1 MLIVVPCDFTPVV
14 DTAFQYVRCLEK
26 FHPVIDVHLLHV
38 VEKAQNA
45 SEAEAELE
53 RVAARYSSNSKLRVK
68 PVLCEGNISNEIPGY
83 AEEVHA
89 DLIIMG
95 IHETKGLAK
104 LFASKAVRV
113 VIDSNIPFLVVQNPP
128 PQDENPF
135 DRILM
140 PLGAL
145 GIEKGKFEWAVR
157 NAKLYGSHIF
167 VFTEPYNDAQLVSR
181 RDGNILTMCK
191 VFEANA
197 IKYTVI
203 PSDKNDSFKNN
214 LIEVAKEKEIGML
227 LIMITQGLKP
237 MMNSTDQQLMS
248 NPLGLPVLCIN
259 PSMIS

>member
-14 DTAFQYVRCLEK
+14 DTAFQYVTCLEK

-38 VEKAQNA
+38 VEKAQNT
-45 SEAEAELE
+45 SEVEAELTRIAE
-53 RVAARYSSNSKLRVK
+53 RYSASSNVK
-68 PVLCEGNISNEIPGY
+68 VKAVICEGSISEEIPGY

-95 IHETKGLAK
+95 IHETKGLNK

-128 PQDENPF
+128 RGNSPF
-135 DRILM
+135 ERILM

-145 GIEKGKFEWAVR
+145 GVEKGKFEWAVR

-167 VFTEPYNDAQLVSR
+167 VFTEPYNDAQLISR
-181 RDGNILTMCK
+181 RDGNIMTMCK
-191 VFEANA
+191 VFDANA

-203 PSDKNDSFKNN
+203 PSDKTDSFKNN
-214 LIEVAKEKEIGML
+214 FIEFAKEKEIDML

-248 NPLGLPVLCIN
+248 NPLGLPVLCVN